1 MERDMS
7 ETNHTSRLATLEE
20 HDTIEDTELDA
31 VTGGNA
37 VNGAVTGALAGAATG
52 CTKANSS
59 GSWLGAF
66 ATAMGQ
72 LMNSR
77 L

>member
-1 MERDMS
+1 MEKDMS

-37 VNGAVTGALAGAATG
+37 VNGAVTGALAQQFGFMARG
-52 CTKANSS
+52 ICNSN
-59 GSWLGAF
+59 GPTDELPALGPRIE
-66 ATAMGQ
+66 
-72 LMNSR
+72 L